1 MNRKA
6 VEQRLPLQVKI
17 HLDQR
22 LSVGERII
30 DFPSDRDWTIVSKIL
45 KAAGANP
52 QERIRFPS
60 LTKCV
65 YPDYSLAELHAL
77 TQRLTQNPGCRPL
90 IQQDGLDCSPRVWID
105 ARVKTTDKPTP
116 VAEVVIAQRGGFARK
131 GMSSLLEESP
141 KIEVVGSVGNFDE
154 LDGIVRK
161 TNPDVL
167 FTSLDLPSDTT
178 LSPYD
183 KLAQLS
189 KRSAIVLLIPDY
201 RDHRYGMLNLCA
213 FWRFTG
219 AFVDSEDPEE
229 SINGIL
235 SAYSG
240 RRYISPQLLAKNG
253 METVG
258 DFYKLVHSTQEP
270 NIRFTTRELEVLR
283 FLGRG
288 FTNSRVAEILSL
300 SDKTVETHRSHIL
313 EKVAR
318 YGDNKVSERLGLLT
332 GLALA
337 LGLIRPEDVGE
348 S

>member
-6 VEQRLPLQVKI
+6 VEQRLTLRVVI
-17 HLDQR
+17 HPDQN
-22 LSVGERII
+22 LSVGGKKFHFR
-30 DFPSDRDWTIVSKIL
+30 DRDWIIISKIL
-45 KAAGANP
+45 MAAGANP
-52 QERIRFPS
+52 QERIRFSS

-77 TQRLTQNPGCRPL
+77 TQRLTQNPGCSPL

-116 VAEVVIAQRGGFARK
+116 VTEVVVAQRGGFARK

-141 KIEVVGSVGNFDE
+141 KIKVVGSVGNYQE
-154 LDGIVRK
+154 LDGILSK

-167 FTSLDLPSDTT
+167 FTSLDLPSDET

-183 KLAQLS
+183 KLEQLS
-189 KRSAIVLLIPDY
+189 QQSAIVLLIPNY
-201 RDHRYGMLNLCA
+201 RDYRYGMLSLCA
-213 FWRFTG
+213 FWKFIG
-219 AFVDSEDPEE
+219 AFVDSEYPQEP
-229 SINGIL
+229 IKGIL

-253 METVG
+253 METVD

-270 NIRFTTRELEVLR
+270 NIRFTTRELEIIRL
-283 FLGRG
+283 LGRG
-288 FTNSRVAEILSL
+288 FTNNRVAEIFSL
-300 SDKTVETHRSHIL
+300 SDKTVETHRAHIL

-318 YGDNKVSERLGLLT
+318 YGDNKLSQRLGLLT

-348 S
+348 SL